1 KFMKNVFTINREDV
15 QRIAMKKLGRKL
27 TTEEIERVK
36 KGVEF
41 GLECWEEVVV
51 YAIEEVMKE
60 NKG

>member
-1 KFMKNVFTINREDV
+1 MKNIFTINREDV

>member
-1 KFMKNVFTINREDV
+1 MKNVFTINREDV

-51 YAIEEVMKE
+51 YAIEEVMEE

>member
-1 KFMKNVFTINREDV
+1 MKNVFTINREDV

>member
-1 KFMKNVFTINREDV
+1 MKNVFTINREDV

-27 TTEEIERVK
+27 TTEEIKRVK

-41 GLECWEEVVV
+41 GLECWEEVVN
-51 YAIEEVMKE
+51 YAIKEVMEE

>member
-1 KFMKNVFTINREDV
+1 MKNVFTINREDV
-15 QRIAMKKLGRKL
+15 QRISMKKLGRKL

-51 YAIEEVMKE
+51 YAIEEVMEE

>member
-1 KFMKNVFTINREDV
+1 MKNVFTINREDV

-41 GLECWEEVVV
+41 GLECWEEVV
-51 YAIEEVMKE
+51 Y
-60 NKG
+60 NG